1 MLFAR
6 SSGAAKTMR
15 IFRGPFVVTLG
26 SIAAIFLSAADAQAQ
41 QPVQRITLKSGETV
55 ELRNFFYIVN
65 CQSVMIGSPQLDVLE
80 GPDEVSVS
88 LKEHTLLPRAQNCA
102 KPVPGGSVVATAKEV
117 TARKDV
123 KLTIRLKFNTKLG
136 ERQDSSTYLV
146 TLFPGTTPVP
156 APATPLTNAPDP
168 AVPTETQQ
176 DQRKVALKS
185 GESVVLRQFIFV
197 SNCKSILTAPTTIDV
212 LQGADEVS
220 LSVREQMVVPL
231 TRNCPDPVPGGVVVA
246 TAKTIDQPKEVKVT
260 FRLNYTTK
268 TGPRQSS
275 NSYIVSLFPS
285 DAASA
290 PTPPV
295 NSASP
300 SQPASPQ

>member
-1 MLFAR
+1 V
-6 SSGAAKTMR
+6 KIMR

-26 SIAAIFLSAADAQAQ
+26 SITAIFLSAADAQAQ
-41 QPVQRITLKSGETV
+41 QSLQRITLKSGETV
-55 ELRNFFYIVN
+55 ELRNFFYVVN
-65 CQSVMIGSPQLDVLE
+65 CQSVMIGLPQLDVLE

-88 LKEHTLLPRAQNCA
+88 LKEHTLLPRTQNCA
-102 KPVPGGSVVATAKEV
+102 KPVPGGSVVATTKDV

-146 TLFPGTTPVP
+146 SLFPGTTHEP
-156 APATPLTNAPDP
+156 APATPLTKAPDP
-168 AVPTETQQ
+168 AAPAETQQ
-176 DQRKVALKS
+176 DPRKVALKS
-185 GESVVLRQFIFV
+185 GESVVLRNFIFV
-197 SNCKSILTAPTTIDV
+197 SNCKSMLTAPTTIDV
-212 LQGADEVS
+212 LEGADGVS
-220 LSVREQMVVPL
+220 LSVRDEMVVPR

-260 FRLNYTTK
+260 YRLNYTTK

-275 NSYIVSLFPS
+275 NSYIISLFPS
-285 DAASA
+285 DAVSA
-290 PTPPV
+290 PTPSV

-300 SQPASPQ
+300 SQSASPQ

>member
-1 MLFAR
+1 
-6 SSGAAKTMR
+6 
-15 IFRGPFVVTLG
+15 
-26 SIAAIFLSAADAQAQ
+26 
-41 QPVQRITLKSGETV
+41 
-55 ELRNFFYIVN
+55 
-65 CQSVMIGSPQLDVLE
+65 
-80 GPDEVSVS
+80 
-88 LKEHTLLPRAQNCA
+88 
-102 KPVPGGSVVATAKEV
+102 VPGGSVVATAKDITV
-117 TARKDV
+117 RKDAR
-123 KLTIRLKFNTKLG
+123 LTIRLKFNTKDG
-136 ERQDSSTYLV
+136 QRQDSSTYLV
-146 TLFPGTTPVP
+146 TLFPVTTQPVAATPPPAPTTPP
-156 APATPLTNAPDP
+156 TKAPDP
-168 AVPTETQQ
+168 VASVAPAAPAETQQ

-185 GESVVLRQFIFV
+185 GESAVLRQFIFV
-197 SNCKSILTAPTTIDV
+197 SNCKSMLTAPTTIDV

-290 PTPPV
+290 PAPSV

-300 SQPASPQ
+300 PQPASPQ